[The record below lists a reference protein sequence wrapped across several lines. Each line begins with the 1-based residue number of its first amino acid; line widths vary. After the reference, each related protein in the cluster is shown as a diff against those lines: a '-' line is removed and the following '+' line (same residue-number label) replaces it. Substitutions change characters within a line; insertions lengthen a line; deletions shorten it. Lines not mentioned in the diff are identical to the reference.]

1 MSTANSNDEASSS
14 VVRVLDW
21 ESGIPNVRAKGLDE
35 RMPLLSAAPGFVGWM
50 ETGWGAADRE
60 PRLPVGAAEAAQQH
74 RARLSEML
82 PGETLVV
89 AAGRAHVRVNDN
101 FHDFRADS
109 DFLWLVGYAVEDAVL
124 TLTPVAGGHDAT
136 LYVTPPARPGD
147 PAFHSSASH
156 GELWVG
162 PQPGATE
169 LEAALGLSVKALSDL
184 EVADHALI
192 AGHHVVAAGA
202 GAKLGGRPRSVMLAR
217 VLSELR
223 MFKDEWELS
232 ELRSAVRHTV
242 DGFAAV
248 RREIPVAVESGGERW
263 LQGTFDRH
271 ARTVGQ
277 APGYATIV
285 GAGAHAPILHWV
297 RADGAIDPDALLL
310 LDMGVENRSGYT
322 ADVTRTLPAGG
333 RFSPAQRE
341 VHDLVE
347 RSHRA
352 GLAAVGPGRD
362 WVDFH
367 VACMEVLANGLSDW
381 GLLPVSVDEALSSS
395 GQHHRRYIV
404 CGVGHH
410 LGLDVHDCGASGFD
424 AYMGATLQQNMALT
438 VEPGL
443 YFHAWDETVPPELR
457 GIGVRLEDDLVVTAD
472 GHEVLSADLPIEAG
486 AIERWMDD
494 VMYNVTR

>member
-1 MSTANSNDEASSS
+1 MNTRHGQHRSLSSA
-14 VVRVLDW
+14 VRTLDW
-21 ESGIPNVRAKGLDE
+21 ESGIPNVRAKGRDA
-35 RMPLLSAAPGFVGWM
+35 RMPVLSAAPGFVEWIK
-50 ETGWGAADRE
+50 TGWGPAEREPRVAPGASDAADR
-60 PRLPVGAAEAAQQH
+60 H
-74 RARLSEML
+74 RARLSEAL
-82 PGETLVV
+82 PGKTLVI
-89 AAGRAHVRVNDN
+89 AAGRAHIRVNDN
-101 FHDFRADS
+101 FHDFRPDS
-109 DFLWLVGYAVEDAVL
+109 DFLWLVGHAVEDAVL
-124 TLTPVAGGHDAT
+124 TLTPVPGGHEAT
-136 LYVTPPARPGD
+136 LHVTPPARPGD
-147 PAFHSSASH
+147 PAFHGSAAH
-156 GELWVG
+156 GEMWVG
-162 PQPGATE
+162 PQPGVVE
-169 LEAALGLSVKALSDL
+169 LEAALGLSVKPLSDL
-184 EVADHALI
+184 QVPEDALI

-202 GAKLGGRPRSVMLAR
+202 GAKLGGRPRSMMLAR

-223 MFKDEWELS
+223 MLKDEWELS
-232 ELRSAVRHTV
+232 ELRSAVQHTI

-248 RREIPVAVESGGERW
+248 RREIPTAVESGGERW

-277 APGYATIV
+277 APGYATII

-297 RADGAIDPDALLL
+297 RADGEVNPEDLLL

-333 RFSPAQRE
+333 RFTSAQRE

-352 GLAAVGPGRD
+352 GMAAVRPGRD
-362 WVDFH
+362 WADFH
-367 VACMEVLANGLSDW
+367 VACMEVLAHGLSDW
-381 GLLPVSVDEALSSS
+381 GLLPVSVDEALSES

-424 AYMGATLQQNMALT
+424 AYTGGTLQPNMALT

-443 YFHAWDETVPPELR
+443 YFHASDETVPPELR
-457 GIGVRLEDDLVVTAD
+457 GVGVRLEDDLVVTAD
-472 GHEVLSADLPIEAG
+472 GHEVLSADLPIDADALEQ
-486 AIERWMDD
+486 WMED